1 MVVPELF
8 DLVYVIAAEQQL
20 RGPHYLALEGGG
32 VATSE
37 AGHPVKEH

>member
-1 MVVPELF
+1 MVPELF
-8 DLVYVIAAEQQL
+8 DLVYVIVAKQQL

-37 AGHPVKEH
+37 VGRPVKEYH